1 MGVLGRL
8 LGHLEPSRGD
18 LEASWRYVVSYLGP
32 CWAIL
37 SDLGG
42 HLGLS
47 EALLEQSWAIL
58 GALTARDRPRPGPGG
73 RGRGK
78 PLPEGEEE
86 GWKKGRGWELN
97 HSRPKGLVGLSTEL
111 KLFSLGPHA
120 SRSWTMD
127 HRTTIVKGARLSIV
141 QPSPPPR
148 PSPLALV
155 SLPPVL
161 NIQLPAASPAAVPAQ
176 SLRWR
181 LFE

>member
-1 MGVLGRL
+1 MGPSWGFLEHLGN
-8 LGHLEPSRGD
+8 H
-18 LEASWRYVVSYLGP
+18 LEASW
-32 CWAIL
+32 AIL
-37 SDLGG
+37 SHLGG
-42 HLGLS
+42 HLGLF
-47 EALLEQSWAIL
+47 EALLEPSWAKKDD
-58 GALTARDRPRPGPGG
+58 ALTPRDRPPSRSRGGG

-148 PSPLALV
+148 PSSPLALV